1 MDAPAPLP
9 DRLIA
14 DLRAVVGERGIVTDA
29 TEMAPHLVEM
39 RGLYKGAS
47 PLLVRPGSTEEVAK
61 VVKLCAEAG
70 VPIVP
75 QGGNTSLCGG
85 SIPFEQGREI
95 ILSLSRM
102 DKVRDVDT
110 LDYTITVEAGC
121 ILQNIQQAAADA
133 DRLFPLSLGAEGSC
147 QIGGN
152 IATNA
157 GGINTLRYGNMRDL
171 VLGVEVVLP
180 DGRIWDGLRRLRK
193 DNTGYDLKQLFIGGE
208 GTLGIVT
215 AAVLKLFPR
224 PKEEVTAMC
233 AVASLPGV
241 VDLLSRVRSGTGDQV
256 SAFEYMA
263 RFCIDLATKHIPG
276 VRDPFEQ
283 RYEHYALMRAGAG
296 RADSGLREIMEEVLA
311 TAMEEGLVLDAV
323 LAESEQQ
330 VKDLWRIR
338 EAVVEGQIPEGG
350 SIKHD
355 VSVPVSRIAAFI
367 EEAGK
372 AVAKTI
378 PGARPCPFGHIG
390 DGNIHYNVTQPVGA
404 DKQAY
409 LARWYELNEAVH
421 DIVVAM
427 GGSISAEHGI
437 GRLKRGELAHYKSPV
452 ALDLMRRIKDAFDP
466 NDIMNPG
473 KVVPDAE
480 H

>member
-14 DLRAVVGERGIVTDA
+14 GLREIVGERGIVTDA
-29 TEMAPHLVEM
+29 AEMAPHLVEM

-61 VVKLCAEAG
+61 AVKLCAEAG

-102 DKVRDVDT
+102 NKVRDVDT

-311 TAMEEGLVLDAV
+311 TALEEGLVLDAV
-323 LAESEQQ
+323 LAESGARLAHRRLHRGGRQGGGEDHSGRPPLPVRPYRRRKHPLQRHPAGGRRQ
-330 VKDLWRIR
+330 AGLSGTLVRDERGGAR
-338 EAVVEGQIPEGG
+338 HRRGDGRQHQRRTRHRPPEARRTRPLQEP
-350 SIKHD
+350 
-355 VSVPVSRIAAFI
+355 R
-367 EEAGK
+367 
-372 AVAKTI
+372 
-378 PGARPCPFGHIG
+378 GARPDAADQGRVRSERHHESRQGGAGRGALTRPRRRPRQGHRWPSRG
-390 DGNIHYNVTQPVGA
+390 GA
-404 DKQAY
+404 
-409 LARWYELNEAVH
+409 
-421 DIVVAM
+421 
-427 GGSISAEHGI
+427 
-437 GRLKRGELAHYKSPV
+437 
-452 ALDLMRRIKDAFDP
+452 
-466 NDIMNPG
+466 PG
-473 KVVPDAE
+473 
-480 H
+480 